1 MFGLASQQLPASP
14 VGCVSRAA
22 GCGSVEVKP
31 SRLEQVVQLIAGLVE
46 HRSGGIRGDLS
57 AVRWNLMESPRLG
70 KSLFFSFRFF
80 FIFFHATGWKGKS
93 EKTKQAWP

>member
-22 GCGSVEVKP
+22 GCGGVEAKP

-46 HRSGGIRGDLS
+46 HKVHNK
-57 AVRWNLMESPRLG
+57 AYHE
-70 KSLFFSFRFF
+70 
-80 FIFFHATGWKGKS
+80 
-93 EKTKQAWP
+93 